1 MEKTN
6 AIKSMNLAEKPTVTA
21 GEINS
26 RVSVLEREVDY
37 FLMRVKRWRPPVP
50 KMKPTNET
58 TANATASDKPAN
70 ESAAGWLSNCPLLGC
85 MTIIHASNPTSSL
98 SRLYHNIFYYY

>member
-1 MEKTN
+1 MQAFLLEKIS

-26 RVSVLEREVDY
+26 RVSVLEREVEY

-50 KMKPTNET
+50 KKKPANET
-58 TANATASDKPAN
+58 AANATASDKTAN
-70 ESAAGWLSNCPLLGC
+70 ESTAGWLSNC
-85 MTIIHASNPTSSL
+85 SL
-98 SRLYHNIFYYY
+98 

>member
-1 MEKTN
+1 MQAFLLEKN
-6 AIKSMNLAEKPTVTA
+6 SAIKSMNLAEKPTVTA

-50 KMKPTNET
+50 KKNPVNATG
-58 TANATASDKPAN
+58 ANATASENVTSTN
-70 ESAAGWLSNCPLLGC
+70 E
-85 MTIIHASNPTSSL
+85 TESSTG
-98 SRLYHNIFYYY
+98 SIA